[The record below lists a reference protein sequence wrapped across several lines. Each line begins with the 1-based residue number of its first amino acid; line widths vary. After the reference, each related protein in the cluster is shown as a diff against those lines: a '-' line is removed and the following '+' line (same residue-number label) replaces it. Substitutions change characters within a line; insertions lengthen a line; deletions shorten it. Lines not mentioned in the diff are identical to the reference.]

1 MIEMETID
9 RTDMIHLYGFNNP
22 CFYSSL
28 FFISNIIIAYY
39 YEEYV
44 YFTLFCILLSTS
56 LIFHYTQDDY
66 MGIIDKLAVY
76 SVVLY
81 GIYIYSGKCGECCSS
96 YHYFCLWI
104 VFLAFLGCIFIYY
117 TGLSYIPVNFCGIFG
132 NFFHSIIHL
141 LASIGHN
148 IIIIL

>member
-1 MIEMETID
+1 MDSINDTTMN
-9 RTDMIHLYGFNNP
+9 HLYGFKNP

-39 YEEYV
+39 YSEYI

-56 LIFHYTQDDY
+56 LILHYTQNKY
-66 MGIIDKLAVY
+66 MAIIDKFAVY
-76 SVVLY
+76 SVILY
-81 GIYIYSGKCGECCSS
+81 GIYIYSSKCGECYSS

-104 VFLAFLGCIFIYY
+104 VFLAFIGCIYIYFTGISY
-117 TGLSYIPVNFCGIFG
+117 TPVNFCGVFG
-132 NFFHSIIHL
+132 NWFHSIIHL

>member
-1 MIEMETID
+1 MIEMDSID
-9 RTDMIHLYGFNNP
+9 ITDMSHLYGFNNP
-22 CFYSSL
+22 CFYSSS

-39 YEEYV
+39 YEEYI

-66 MGIIDKLAVY
+66 IGIIDKFAIIL
-76 SVVLY
+76 VVLY
-81 GIYIYSGKCGECCSS
+81 GIYIYSGKCYKCCSS

-104 VFLAFLGCIFIYY
+104 VFLAFLGCIFILL
-117 TGLSYIPVNFCGIFG
+117 TGLAYTSTNFCGVYG
-132 NFFHSIIHL
+132 NFYHSIIHL